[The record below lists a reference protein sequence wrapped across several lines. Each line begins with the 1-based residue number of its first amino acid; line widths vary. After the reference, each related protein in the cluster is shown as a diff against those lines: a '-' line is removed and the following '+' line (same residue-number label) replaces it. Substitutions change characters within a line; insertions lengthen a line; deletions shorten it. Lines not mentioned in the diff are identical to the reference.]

1 MVVTIGDLVPFILVT
16 DIDDLNEQLN
26 GERLQVQQVN
36 GINLSCYI
44 VSQTVQ
50 ADFKAVKG
58 YQFVLV

>member
-36 GINLSCYI
+36 GINLRFYI